1 MSIISVV
8 ALVIVVSMQ
17 VGVGDS
23 RLIREMGLGATE
35 TCEPTYG
42 FLPCSSNAW
51 GLFFLVIIFEI
62 LITLGSQYVGDGS
75 DLFFQTI
82 GPGILGASV
91 FQFLGTIPQI
101 VMVLCQFL
109 LSFPSPLSIS
119 YILFMPTFIT
129 H

>member
-1 MSIISVV
+1 MSIICVV
-8 ALVIVVSMQ
+8 VVVLSMQ

-23 RLIREMGLGATE
+23 RLIGGVGLGATE

-51 GLFFLVIIFEI
+51 GLLFLVIVFEI

-109 LSFPSPLSIS
+109 LFLPLPFYRLMS
-119 YILFMPTFIT
+119 YQFFFHFYI
-129 H
+129 